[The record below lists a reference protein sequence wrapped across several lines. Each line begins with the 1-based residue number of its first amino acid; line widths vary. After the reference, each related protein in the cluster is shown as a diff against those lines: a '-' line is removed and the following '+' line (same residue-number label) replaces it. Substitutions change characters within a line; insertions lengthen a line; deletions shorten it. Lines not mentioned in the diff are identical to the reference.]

1 MARRIQKR
9 FASAAGFAPATIA
22 VALLAFLA
30 IPIAPAAAAPKPVEE
45 KTAAP
50 TDPKKKDSK
59 KEANETKSGGEKAP
73 IPKTLP
79 ELRMPGQ
86 PPSTPA
92 PNDVYRALLRTYSG
106 GRSPADTMG
115 NGIFTLSRSAFYAGN
130 MPEAM
135 ARSVEFTRT
144 YTRNLNLNDALEM
157 QILIRGYRDF
167 DDLPLKAYA
176 RMLSW
181 REAGHPD
188 SATTAGKA
196 ALEKWPGAKVRHH
209 IHFELAEMARD
220 RGDHATA
227 MTHALAVAD
236 PSTKSRL
243 APAALKLAGDEA
255 VAAGQGQDRALR
267 IYQELLERYPDSPLA
282 PQVRAQAIE
291 MRKRLQL

>member
-1 MARRIQKR
+1 MAPRQKR
-9 FASAAGFAPATIA
+9 FASAGGFAPAVLA
-22 VALLAFLA
+22 VALLAF
-30 IPIAPAAAAPKPVEE
+30 PVFSTSPAAAAPKPVEE
-45 KTAAP
+45 K
-50 TDPKKKDSK
+50 
-59 KEANETKSGGEKAP
+59 KAP

-86 PPSTPA
+86 QPSTPA
-92 PNDVYRALLRTYSG
+92 PNDVYRALLRTYTG

-130 MPEAM
+130 MQEAM

-176 RMLSW
+176 RMLSL

-188 SATTAGKA
+188 SATAAGKA

-209 IHFELAEMARD
+209 IHYELAEMARD

-267 IYQELLERYPDSPLA
+267 IYQDLLERYPDSPLA